1 MDGCF
6 HAGAPPP
13 AVSACFS
20 RLIRAWPCRSPI
32 FVVNYIVIMTYVSIT
47 NYGWGGEKPMMLP
60 AACDIAIIGAGPVG
74 LFLANLLGLESVCT

>member
-1 MDGCF
+1 
-6 HAGAPPP
+6 
-13 AVSACFS
+13 
-20 RLIRAWPCRSPI
+20 
-32 FVVNYIVIMTYVSIT
+32 MTYVSIT